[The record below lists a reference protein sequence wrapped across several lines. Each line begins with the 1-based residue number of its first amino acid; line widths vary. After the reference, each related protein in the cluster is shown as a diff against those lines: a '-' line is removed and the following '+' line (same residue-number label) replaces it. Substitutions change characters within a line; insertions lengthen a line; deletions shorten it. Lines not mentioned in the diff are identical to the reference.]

1 MSTPSQPVQ
10 QGNAAGVVHQSVD
23 NGLAILTLNRPDR
36 MNAINSE
43 MATALN
49 EALTAISIDKNIHAV
64 VITGAGKGFCA
75 GGDLKEICGSAAE
88 KRQRIARAIAA
99 FGHGRRTENP
109 HDASAGRGRGEWR
122 SRLERG

>member
-75 GGDLKEICGSAAE
+75 GGDLKVIAE
-88 KRQRIARAIAA
+88 GARK
-99 FGHGRRTENP
+99 TTKNQ
-109 HDASAGRGRGEWR
+109 
-122 SRLERG
+122 

>member
-1 MSTPSQPVQ
+1 MWRSVRDEHAAATGAAGKS
-10 QGNAAGVVHQSVD
+10 AGVVHQSVD

-64 VITGAGKGFCA
+64 IITGAGKGFCA
-75 GGDLKEICGSAAE
+75 GGDLKVICGSAAK
-88 KRQRIARAIAA
+88 KRQRISGAAAARRAWA
-99 FGHGRRTENP
+99 TY
-109 HDASAGRGRGEWR
+109 
-122 SRLERG
+122 